1 MRRKIFLS
9 MSMILVVLMVSQAS
23 AKIRSFGHFRVD
35 VPSGWS
41 GELQGQT
48 LIVKSERVN
57 ASVAVA
63 FAETGGASFTDI
75 VERLYT
81 QMDGDNLEQ
90 DSDGDYTFT
99 FTNLAGGQSFAIITA
114 GDGCYLVLS
123 VTGYDIEEV
132 QADIEAI
139 LDSVDFEE

>member
-9 MSMILVVLMVSQAS
+9 MLVILVMFSQAS
-23 AKIRSFGHFRVD
+23 AKIQRFGHFRVD
-35 VPSGWS
+35 VPSGWTA
-41 GELQGQT
+41 ELQGQT
-48 LIVKSERVN
+48 LLVKCERVN

-99 FTNLAGGQSFAIITA
+99 FTNLAGGESFAIITGA
-114 GDGCYLVLS
+114 EGYYLVLS
-123 VTGYDIEEV
+123 ITGYDVEEV

>member
-9 MSMILVVLMVSQAS
+9 MLVILVLVSQAS
-23 AKIRSFGHFRVD
+23 AKIRRFGHFSVD
-35 VPSGWS
+35 VPSGWT

-63 FAETGGASFTDI
+63 FAETGGASLTEI

-81 QMDGDNLEQ
+81 QMDGEGLEK

-99 FTNLAGGQSFAIITA
+99 FTNLAGGQSFAIIT
-114 GDGCYLVLS
+114 GEDDYYLVLS
-123 VTGYDIEEV
+123 ITGYDVEEV

>member
-1 MRRKIFLS
+1 MRRKIFVS
-9 MSMILVVLMVSQAS
+9 MLVILVVVSQAS
-23 AKIRSFGHFRVD
+23 AKIRSFGHFRVE
-35 VPSGWS
+35 VPSGWTA
-41 GELQGQT
+41 ELQGQT
-48 LIVKSERVN
+48 LIVKSEHVN

-99 FTNLAGGQSFAIITA
+99 FTNVAGGESVAIIINA
-114 GDGCYLVLS
+114 EGYYLVLS
-123 VTGYDIEEV
+123 ITGYDIEEV
-132 QADIEAI
+132 QSDLEVI
-139 LDSVDFEE
+139 LDSVDWED